1 MSVFGLVPVRVEVVH
16 EGRRRGMMLR
26 RGARVDDLLEKLGIN
41 RETVLVR
48 LNNKVCV
55 EEEILREGD
64 KVEIIKA
71 ISGG

>member
-1 MSVFGLVPVRVEVVH
+1 MSVFSLVPVIVEVIH
-16 EGRRRGMMLR
+16 EGNRRIVNLGEGVRIEN
-26 RGARVDDLLEKLGIN
+26 LLNELGIN

-48 LNNKVCV
+48 LNNEVCV
-55 EEEILREGD
+55 EEETLKDGD

>member
-1 MSVFGLVPVRVEVVH
+1 
-16 EGRRRGMMLR
+16 MMLR

>member
-1 MSVFGLVPVRVEVVH
+1 MSAFFLVPVRVKVLR
-16 EGRRRGMMLR
+16 EGSLR
-26 RGARVDDLLEKLGIN
+26 DVRLREGAKVDDLLEELGVN

-55 EEEILREGD
+55 EEETLREGD
-64 KVEIIKA
+64 EVEIIRA

>member
-1 MSVFGLVPVRVEVVH
+1 MSVFGLVPVRVEVVQ
-16 EGRRRGMMLR
+16 EGSRKSLR
-26 RGARVDDLLEKLGIN
+26 LRKGDRIDDLLEKLGIN